1 MSDLMAAGARWARE
15 HGVEKV
21 SVFAVHIFSRAT
33 PVREQSR
40 TNGRD
45 SGVPERCSFRQL
57 EQTNTLE

>member
-21 SVFAVHIFSRAT
+21 SVFAVRIFRGLL
-33 PVREQSR
+33 PVRKQSR

-45 SGVPERCSFRQL
+45 SGVPERCSFKQL